1 MQNDNIEEYNNKM
14 ISHGQSLLPLINE
27 EAINNTEGPYLTI
40 KIFFPFLFFGEV
52 GNDGWNLEHYNIEI
66 YVA

>member
-14 ISHGQSLLPLINE
+14 ISHGQSSLPLINE

-52 GNDGWNLEHYNIEI
+52 GNDG
-66 YVA
+66 